1 VLLVVGNRALTIPAM
16 TKTGILASSPT
27 KEKLQELINEY
38 FHSLS
43 LFITDDNRI
52 FNTFTNMY
60 LSNYI
65 VEHKRGRWY
74 FKINTNK

>member
-1 VLLVVGNRALTIPAM
+1 M
-16 TKTGILASSPT
+16 TKTGILASAQT

-60 LSNYI
+60 LSNYV
-65 VEHKRGRWY
+65 VEHKRSRWY
-74 FKINTNK
+74 FKINTSK